1 MSKKYNSKRNF
12 PANDVG
18 TDPVQRKHGGTPKTS
33 LGGGGTKSSSA
44 KDAKSAAS
52 GKSGEWTPARPSL
65 LGCLFR
71 QPCYFKVSSS
81 PGLWCGRRVRPA
93 GSVGRLMSSC
103 SEPWTG

>member
-52 GKSGEWTPARPSL
+52 GKIG
-65 LGCLFR
+65 
-71 QPCYFKVSSS
+71 
-81 PGLWCGRRVRPA
+81 
-93 GSVGRLMSSC
+93 
-103 SEPWTG
+103 